1 MRKNTTLVFRA
12 AGILFFIVSMLSV
25 IEMFST
31 NISAFMYI
39 ITEDNRAQS
48 IFLIAAALL
57 YTTSFLFALFSTG
70 TAALF
75 GGRNGF
81 TQSVWNCSV
90 YSLVTLSLYA
100 TMEISAGIEADGQF
114 FLLQSILMQLFF
126 SVIALVCLR
135 EEQSFAWK
143 NILPLDANS
152 KLCLKVYAIMLAL
165 IEITS
170 FFLAHRLLEQ

>member
-1 MRKNTTLVFRA
+1 MKKNTSLIFRA
-12 AGILFFIVSMLSV
+12 AGILFFIITMLSV

-31 NISAFMYI
+31 NIAAFMYI
-39 ITEDNRAQS
+39 ITEDNRIQS
-48 IFLIAAALL
+48 IFFIAAALL
-57 YTTSFLFALFSTG
+57 YTTSFLFALFATG

-75 GGRNGF
+75 GGKNGF

-126 SVIALVCLR
+126 SIIALVCLK
-135 EEQSFAWK
+135 EEDSFAWK

-152 KLCLKVYAIMLAL
+152 KLCLKVYALMLAL
-165 IEITS
+165 IEILS
-170 FFLAHRLLEQ
+170 FFLAHKLLDQ